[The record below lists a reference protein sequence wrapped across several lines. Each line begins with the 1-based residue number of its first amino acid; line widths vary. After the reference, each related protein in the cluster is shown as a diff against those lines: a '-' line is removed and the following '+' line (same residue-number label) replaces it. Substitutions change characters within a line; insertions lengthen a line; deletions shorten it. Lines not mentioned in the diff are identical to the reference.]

1 MTTEQFTADD
11 DSVVVAGPTDGA
23 PVDCCDYWHGH
34 IPEKQAGVYLDVTS
48 RKMQKWRQDGDG
60 PPYIRLSARC
70 VKYTRAR
77 LKRYADERL
86 RTSTALQGSETGV

>member
-1 MTTEQFTADD
+1 MTTEQFAADA
-11 DSVVVAGPTDGA
+11 DSVVVAGPTDVP
-23 PVDCCDYWHGH
+23 PVNGSDYWHAL
-34 IPEKQAGVYLDVTS
+34 IPEKPAGVFLDVTT
-48 RKMQKWRQDGDG
+48 RKMQKWRQDGNG

-86 RTSTALQGSETGV
+86 RTSTALQDSGAGA